1 MATVRQIWAMINPLF
16 DPQVTTR
23 KRQRSALDGGNVPCM
38 HRGAGGEICRE
49 VARRGVGAERRCE
62 RHYFANRIAL
72 GARYRSL
79 GLCRCGRAPMGGL
92 TPRQALAVLPALQR
106 DRSARV
112 CRQAGE
118 AGAVATSEGDHAEG
132 VSTLRTRLGAR
143 LWRAEIVKRQAQ
155 LEEERAAELKA
166 AKRRARAHAPLNER
180 QAAFVR
186 AYVLTGNTAGSYRE
200 AGYTARPPNVAK
212 VEGYW
217 MRRRPHVKRAIAELR
232 AARQAERDREIE
244 RDEDRRRAELAAF
257 AMTIARS
264 RPPHSR
270 IGQMARRIVGLC
282 ACGAEP
288 DSGFTTCC
296 WCRAQAA
303 AATRRARDRSEARA
317 RERELGRQGW
327 RSLAG
332 VREADRAR
340 RSADRSARFEAG
352 RAAEVEILDDKA
364 LVIFAEIDRQ
374 CQWRSKKGPPRRCK
388 KGPLGGCGLVPV
400 VHGRAPRATRRALNR
415 LTRRRAREGPV
426 GPRGQAWAGW
436 SVQLAVG
443 V

>member
-1 MATVRQIWAMINPLF
+1 MINPLF

-92 TPRQALAVLPALQR
+92 TCRGKPWRSCRRCNETDRRGSAAKLAKRAPWR
-106 DRSARV
+106 R
-112 CRQAGE
+112 
-118 AGAVATSEGDHAEG
+118 
-132 VSTLRTRLGAR
+132 LRAIMPKEFRRYGLELGAR

-200 AGYTARPPNVAK
+200 AGYTARPNVAK

-317 RERELGRQGW
+317 RERKLGRQGW